1 MENLQVSQPES
12 PAIEANNRRKRRRRR
27 GLLGKT
33 WRFMTKSVRWGLILS
48 ILIVVVVI
56 VVGVQAVLIADAA
69 NQLNRSY
76 NSTTRVVNSISAKA
90 GTDLTLS
97 DFERLKTSVR
107 GLSRSLDR
115 MDNRLSYVR
124 RFAVLNPDWV
134 AMLDALKISREIT
147 SATTSIIN
155 GLEPV
160 LFYMVDGQSEET
172 VITQISSGERVVELL
187 SIGRGSFDRATTH
200 LNAVRTQLDAIDLS
214 EVSSSLLLQ
223 IRSLE
228 DYYTQL
234 HEINTFLIQ
243 APGILTTV
251 LGLDE
256 TQSYLILAQNSDELR
271 PSGGYISTYGWMTVR
286 NGRIVDYAY
295 YPTTRDTPQPPPQEF
310 ETAVPVPPW
319 WIQYTSPIYAM
330 WDGSWYASFPRT
342 AEMARLYYNLGNNPH
357 TPINGVIAIDI
368 RGFEKI
374 LEALGSVVVPRQP
387 EEEDGEVEFVTV
399 NAGSFR
405 DVIYDIRAE
414 EGAHKDFVADMYN
427 EIFSQWQS
435 LSSDPRNNQKLLGI
449 VLEALFQKHI
459 MVYHESPQINNTIR
473 FLGWSGYQQAA
484 VGHDYLMV
492 ADANLGNKSN
502 RSIIRRTTYDVTIN
516 EDGTATSRLSVSYD
530 YSDSVARDD
539 PAVNPLFHGPI
550 DYNNLMQIFVPP
562 ESELLGHENFG
573 TEPTIL
579 HEERHTS
586 FISRVRIEYDT
597 SQRYQVRYQTP
608 VVVDEIGP
616 YSRYRLLIQ
625 KQPGM
630 LPEKVDVQVSLP
642 IGTEII
648 SISPRPAATYTLD
661 NLILDFRLELT
672 SDIMLEIIFD
682 N

>member
-1 MENLQVSQPES
+1 MENLKASQSES
-12 PAIEANNRRKRRRRR
+12 PPVEDNNRRKRRRRR

-33 WRFMTKSVRWGLILS
+33 WRFLTKSVRWGLILS
-48 ILIVVVVI
+48 ILTVVVVI

-76 NSTTRVVNSISAKA
+76 NSTTRVVNAISSKS
-90 GTDLTLS
+90 GTDLTLN

-107 GLSRSLDR
+107 SLSNSLDR
-115 MDNRLSYVR
+115 MDSRLNYVK
-124 RFAVLNPDWV
+124 RFAALNPDWAV
-134 AMLDALKISREIT
+134 MLDSLQISREIT
-147 SATTSIIN
+147 SATTNIIS

-160 LFYMVDGQSEET
+160 LFYMVDGQSDET

-200 LNAVRTQLDAIDLS
+200 LNTVRSQLDGIDLS

-223 IRSLE
+223 IRTLE

-251 LGLDE
+251 LGLE
-256 TQSYLILAQNSDELR
+256 QTQNYLILAQNSDELR

-310 ETAVPVPPW
+310 ETAVPIPSW

-330 WDGSWYASFPRT
+330 WDGSWYANFPRT
-342 AEMARLYYNLGNNPH
+342 AEMARIYYNLGNNPSR
-357 TPINGVIAIDI
+357 PINGVIAIDV

-374 LEALGSVVVPRQP
+374 LESLGSVVVPRQP

-435 LSSDPRNNQKLLGI
+435 QSSDPRNNQELLGI
-449 VLEALFQKHI
+449 ILEALFQKHI
-459 MVYHESPQINNTIR
+459 MVYHESSQINNVIR
-473 FLGWSGYQQAA
+473 FLGWSGYQQSA

-502 RSIIRRTTYDVTIN
+502 RSIIRRTTYDVTIH
-516 EDGTATSRLSVSYD
+516 EDDTAMSRLSISYD
-530 YSDSVARDD
+530 YSDSIARDD

-562 ESELLGHENFG
+562 QSELLGHENFG
-573 TEPTIL
+573 SEPIVVHEDHHTI
-579 HEERHTS
+579 

-608 VVVDEIGP
+608 VVIDEVGP
-616 YSRYRLLIQ
+616 YRRYRLLIQ

-642 IGTEII
+642 PGTQII
-648 SISPRPAATYTLD
+648 SMSPRPAATYTLD

-672 SDIMLEIIFD
+672 SDVMLEIIFD
-682 N
+682 G